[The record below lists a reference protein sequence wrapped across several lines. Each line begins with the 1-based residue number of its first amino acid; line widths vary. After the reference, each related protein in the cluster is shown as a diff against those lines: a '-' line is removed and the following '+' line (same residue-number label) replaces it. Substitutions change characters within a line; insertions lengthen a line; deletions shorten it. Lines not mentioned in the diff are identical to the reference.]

1 MRLWCCLNRVPPLA
15 PSSTLNLGS
24 NLVSN
29 LAVGGA
35 GCSNR
40 LTDAY
45 SQAVSALAED
55 APPSAR
61 DQAIRLLKA
70 CERPNSTDDVAILLG
85 SAMGVVQSL
94 VQYNNVGSAHD
105 VGSFCAVGDRAA
117 QAGATALEAFGAQLD
132 ETFEKQDE
140 TSKKQDETSEKQCL
154 VSTLDTYMKPL
165 YDISFDTG
173 KSDGVC

>member
-35 GCSNR
+35 GCSKR

-45 SQAVSALAED
+45 SQAVSALAEG
-55 APPSAR
+55 APPAAR
-61 DQAIRLLKA
+61 EQAIRLLKA

-132 ETFEKQDE
+132 ETFEKQ
-140 TSKKQDETSEKQCL
+140 CL
-154 VSTLDTYMKPL
+154 VSTLDKYMKPL

>member
-1 MRLWCCLNRVPPLA
+1 M
-15 PSSTLNLGS
+15 
-24 NLVSN
+24 
-29 LAVGGA
+29 
-35 GCSNR
+35 
-40 LTDAY
+40 
-45 SQAVSALAED
+45 SALAEG
-55 APPSAR
+55 APPAAR
-61 DQAIRLLKA
+61 EQAIRLLKA

-132 ETFEKQDE
+132 ET
-140 TSKKQDETSEKQCL
+140 SEKQCL

>member
-1 MRLWCCLNRVPPLA
+1 MPSAQTSSRPVRLWCCLNRVPPLA

-45 SQAVSALAED
+45 SQAVSALAEG
-55 APPSAR
+55 APPAAR
-61 DQAIRLLKA
+61 EQAIRLLKA

-132 ETFEKQDE
+132 ET
-140 TSKKQDETSEKQCL
+140 SEKQCL